1 LEGQISADG
10 TLSTSVTSPDGQNFT
25 IKDGN
30 RAGENLYHSFSEFSV
45 PTNGSAFFDNAL
57 DVKNSISRVTGGKVS
72 NIDGLLRANGNASL
86 FLLNPSGII
95 FGPNASL
102 NIGGSFVASTANS
115 LEFTDGNEFSATA
128 ISSPPLLTVN
138 VPLGLQYSSGA
149 AGINVQQ
156 SNLAVQPERTLAL
169 VGGNINLDGG
179 NLTAPSGRVEIG
191 AVAGASNVELT
202 SANNL
207 LQLSFANGVERADVS
222 LGNGANVDV
231 RAGGGGSIAINAQNL
246 NMTGGS
252 QLQAGIDSGLGS
264 IGSQA
269 GNIEINTTDLSENS
283 QKPARASF

>member
-1 LEGQISADG
+1 M
-10 TLSTSVTSPDGQNFT
+10 
-25 IKDGN
+25 
-30 RAGENLYHSFSEFSV
+30 